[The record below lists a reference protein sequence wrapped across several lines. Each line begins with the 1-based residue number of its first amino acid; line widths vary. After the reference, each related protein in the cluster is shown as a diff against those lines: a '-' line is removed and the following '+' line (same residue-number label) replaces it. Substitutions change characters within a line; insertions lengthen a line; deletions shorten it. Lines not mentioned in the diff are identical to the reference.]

1 MIDGAICY
9 NMLDIINKCPRRSDK
24 EFNLKFFAD
33 QKEYWKWALDP
44 MINYYVKVSD
54 SELVNLPVG
63 TKSIYPRHFDLLK
76 RLSEGYRGEAAKRE
90 VMNALGCLDLKNRYV
105 FFTILNKRPNC
116 GVSVKTV
123 NSVFPE
129 LLTVFGVQLARVY
142 KRGMKL
148 FTPGKYWTISPKIDG
163 LRGIFINGKFYSR
176 NGKEIPGLTILA
188 SKIKD
193 TLPDG
198 FILDGELTVPGK
210 TFNELS
216 GEIRSFKE
224 TKDVRYN
231 VFDMTT
237 PGNDNLPLC
246 NRLNVLNHWYTGN
259 HEVQLAGV
267 REVKHSFVADDSQI
281 DKFYNEFI
289 SQGYEG
295 AMLKNPDGKRYDG
308 RNKDWLKLK
317 PSYTADVRVVDVER
331 GTGKYRNAIGA
342 LIVNY
347 NGRRVKVGSGLTD
360 TQRSAWYTNPN
371 LIVGKTIEVMYM
383 EETEYGSL
391 RHPRFKTVRGD
402 K

>member
-1 MIDGAICY
+1 MIDGTICY
-9 NMLDIINKCPRRSDK
+9 NMLDIISKCSRRADK
-24 EFNLKFFAD
+24 EFNLNFFAD

-44 MINYYVKVSD
+44 MINYYVTVSD
-54 SELVNLPVG
+54 NELVNLPLG

-76 RLSEGYRGEAAKRE
+76 RLSEGYRGDAAKCE
-90 VMNALGCLDLKNRYV
+90 VMNALGCLDYKNRYV

-123 NSVFPE
+123 NLVFPG
-129 LLTVFGVQLARVY
+129 LLTTFGVQLAQVY
-142 KRGMKL
+142 KQGMKL
-148 FTPGKYWTISPKIDG
+148 FAPGKYWIISPKIDG
-163 LRGIFINGKFYSR
+163 LRGVFTNGKFYSR
-176 NGKEIPGLTILA
+176 NGKEIPGLTNLA
-188 SKIKD
+188 EVLKSK
-193 TLPDG
+193 LPAG
-198 FILDGELTVPGK
+198 CTLDGELTVPGK

-231 VFDMTT
+231 VFDFIKL
-237 PGNDNLPLC
+237 NDNSTLV
-246 NRLNVLNHWYTGN
+246 NRLTGLDNWVEDNAGILN
-259 HEVQLAGV
+259 AGV
-267 REVKHSFVADDSQI
+267 RRVKHSFVADDNQI

-295 AMLKNPDGKRYDG
+295 AVLKDPDGERYNG

-317 PSYTADVRVVDVER
+317 PSYTTDVQVIDLER
-331 GTGKYRNAIGA
+331 GTGKYSNAIGA
-342 LIVNY
+342 LIVSY
-347 NGRRVKVGSGLTD
+347 KGCYVKVGSGLTD
-360 TQRSAWYTNPN
+360 KQRAAWYQNPN
-371 LIVGKTIEVMYM
+371 LIMGKTIEVMYM